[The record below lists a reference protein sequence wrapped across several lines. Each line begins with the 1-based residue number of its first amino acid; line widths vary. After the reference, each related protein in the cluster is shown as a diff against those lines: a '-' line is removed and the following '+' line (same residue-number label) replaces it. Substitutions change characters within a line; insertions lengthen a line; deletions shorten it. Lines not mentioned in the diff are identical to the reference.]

1 MAGLDRRNLG
11 PMQVFAQ
18 SVSGAA
24 PAAAMAVIP
33 AIVAANAGSAT
44 IWSLAIA
51 TGLALLVAGCIGQFT
66 RRMAAAGSL
75 YSLTA
80 KGLGARPA
88 LLCGTGLMTGYALLG
103 MGSLT
108 GAAMQTAALLA
119 RLDLPGADSP
129 AVAAVLVVLLAGLV
143 AACTVR
149 GVRLSA
155 GVVLLVEALSI
166 TLMLV
171 VFGVLLVSHGIAPD
185 TRQLSPSAGPGVG
198 GVVAGVLP
206 ALGAFIGF
214 EAAAAMGV
222 EARRPFRT
230 IPRAVRSTAAL
241 TGVLSLLAAY
251 TQVAGFAAVPG
262 GLAGQTEPVRTLAAG
277 EQLPWLSALLDVGL
291 ATSFLACAVATTTS
305 LARLLFTMGREGV
318 LPPVLGT
325 AHRRFRTPHVA
336 IAAAL
341 PVLAVVPVLLFAG
354 GLTPARALVP
364 LLVTSALGYLVAYL
378 LVCLAAPVFLHR
390 IGELTPGAV
399 LATCVIVPV
408 LLVVL
413 AAFVSTA
420 PVSVAAL
427 VTAGVLLLAGG
438 RYLWLRARHP
448 ERLAAVGA
456 YDETSAADLLGTP
469 PLHWTAPLRRALP
482 GSDPGGPPPPGS
494 EPGGSPPGPD
504 PSGRPEQGPE
514 RSSIPPLPE
523 PEPLT
528 GHEPSGPPE
537 RGGPAERDR

>member
-1 MAGLDRRNLG
+1 MTYSPRVADQLRGQSPMAGLDRRNLG

-80 KGLGARPA
+80 KGLGPGPA
-88 LLCGTGLMTGYALLG
+88 LLCGTGLMVGYSLLG

-119 RLDLPGADSP
+119 RLGLPGSGSP
-129 AVAAVLVVLLAGLV
+129 AAAVVLVVLLAGLV

-251 TQVAGFAAVPG
+251 TQVAGFATVPD

-318 LPPVLGT
+318 LPPVLGA

-336 IAAAL
+336 IAVAL
-341 PVLAVVPVLLFAG
+341 PVLAVVPVLLFAT

-364 LLVTSALGYLVAYL
+364 LLVTAALGYLLAYL

-390 IGELTPGAV
+390 IGELTAGAV
-399 LATCVIVPV
+399 LATSVIVPV

-413 AAFVSTA
+413 AAFLSTA

-427 VTAGVLLLAGG
+427 VTVAVLLLAGA

-469 PLHWTAPLRRALP
+469 PLHWTAPLRRPVATAAP
-482 GSDPGGPPPPGS
+482 DQPAVAP
-494 EPGGSPPGPD
+494 EPGAA
-504 PSGRPEQGPE
+504 
-514 RSSIPPLPE
+514 PE
-523 PEPLT
+523 P
-528 GHEPSGPPE
+528 
-537 RGGPAERDR
+537 DR

>member
-1 MAGLDRRNLG
+1 VTYSPRVADQVRGQSPMAGLDRRNLG

-119 RLDLPGADSP
+119 RLDLPAADSP

-185 TRQLSPSAGPGVG
+185 TRQLSPSTGPGVG

-427 VTAGVLLLAGG
+427 VTAGVLLVAGG
-438 RYLWLRARHP
+438 RYLWLRACHP

-456 YDETSAADLLGTP
+456 HDETSAADLLGTP
-469 PLHWTAPLRRALP
+469 PLHWTAPLRRPVATAAP
-482 GSDPGGPPPPGS
+482 QPASSGTGSGAP
-494 EPGGSPPGPD
+494 EPAAEPGPD
-504 PSGRPEQGPE
+504 
-514 RSSIPPLPE
+514 
-523 PEPLT
+523 
-528 GHEPSGPPE
+528 EPSGPAE
-537 RGGPAERDR
+537 LGGPPERDR

>member
-80 KGLGARPA
+80 KGLGSAPA
-88 LLCGTGLMTGYALLG
+88 LLCGTGLMIGYALLG

-108 GAAMQTAALLA
+108 GAAMQIAALLG
-119 RLDLPGADSP
+119 RLGVPGANSP
-129 AVAAVLVVLLAGLV
+129 AVAMVAVVLLAGLV

-185 TRQLSPSAGPGVG
+185 TRQLAPSGVGVG
-198 GVVAGVLP
+198 GVIAGVLP

-230 IPRAVRSTAAL
+230 IPRAVRWTAAL

-251 TQVAGFAAVPG
+251 TQVAGFATVPG

-291 ATSFLACAVATTTS
+291 ATSFLACSVATTTS

-318 LPPVLGT
+318 LPSALGT

-336 IAAAL
+336 IAVAM
-341 PVLAVVPVLLFAG
+341 PVLAVVPVLLFAT

-364 LLVTSALGYLVAYL
+364 LLVTAALGYLLAYL

-390 IGELTPGAV
+390 IGELTAGAV
-399 LATCVIVPV
+399 VATSVIVPV

-413 AAFVSTA
+413 AAFVATA

-427 VTAGVLLLAGG
+427 VTVAVLLLASG

-456 YDETSAADLLGTP
+456 YDETSAADLLGSP
-469 PLHWTAPLRRALP
+469 PLHWTAPLRRPLSTGVPAPAPTPAPTP
-482 GSDPGGPPPPGS
+482 GPASTPAP
-494 EPGGSPPGPD
+494 EPGPD
-504 PSGRPEQGPE
+504 QPA
-514 RSSIPPLPE
+514 
-523 PEPLT
+523 
-528 GHEPSGPPE
+528 GPPE
-537 RGGPAERDR
+537 PHR

>member
-11 PMQVFAQ
+11 PIQVFAQ

-80 KGLGARPA
+80 KGLGSAPA
-88 LLCGTGLMTGYALLG
+88 LLCGTGLMIGYALLG

-119 RLDLPGADSP
+119 RLGLPGADSP
-129 AVAAVLVVLLAGLV
+129 AVAMVAVVLLAGLV

-185 TRQLSPSAGPGVG
+185 RRQLVPSGPSGVGLG

-251 TQVAGFAAVPG
+251 TQVAGFATVPG
-262 GLAGQTEPVRTLAAG
+262 GLAGQAEPVRTLAAG
-277 EQLPWLSALLDVGL
+277 EHLPWLSALLDVGL
-291 ATSFLACAVATTTS
+291 ATSFLACSVATTTS

-336 IAAAL
+336 IAVAM
-341 PVLAVVPVLLFAG
+341 PVLAVVPVLLFAA
-354 GLTPARALVP
+354 GLSPARALVP
-364 LLVTSALGYLVAYL
+364 LLVIAALGYLLAYL

-390 IGELTPGAV
+390 IGELTSGAV
-399 LATCVIVPV
+399 VATSVIVPV

-413 AAFVSTA
+413 AAFMATA

-427 VTAGVLLLAGG
+427 VTVAVLLFAGG
-438 RYLWLRARHP
+438 RYGWLRARHP
-448 ERLAAVGA
+448 ERLRAVGA
-456 YDETSAADLLGTP
+456 YDETSAADLLGSP
-469 PLHWTAPLRRALP
+469 PLHWTAPLRR
-482 GSDPGGPPPPGS
+482 
-494 EPGGSPPGPD
+494 PPGPD
-504 PSGRPEQGPE
+504 QP
-514 RSSIPPLPE
+514 PE
-523 PEPLT
+523 P
-528 GHEPSGPPE
+528 
-537 RGGPAERDR
+537 DR